1 MCSFFKKII
10 THKNRKN
17 LNEWEKFS
25 EILLH
30 EKVRFHSNLNMK
42 DIGGDYAHAKRVCKQ
57 KSLKRIHYCKLM
69 YLRTFKIGVLKYM
82 NLPLLLFLLQ

>member
-1 MCSFFKKII
+1 MLFLQEDNNPQESEKFK
-10 THKNRKN
+10 
-17 LNEWEKFS
+17 WMGKFS

-30 EKVRFHSNLNMK
+30 GKVRFHSNLNMK
-42 DIGGDYAHAKRVCKQ
+42 DNGGDYAHTKRVCKQ

-69 YLRTFKIGVLKYM
+69 YLTTFRIGALKYM